1 MIWHISWHCIWHFS
15 AILSDILLDIF
26 MTCDLISISHI
37 FWHSISHVLTSY
49 LTVYLTFH
57 LAFYLAM
64 CSGPAA
70 QRVGELAD
78 WQTHLPW
85 RGGGKFA
92 GCTWLGVCVCGHVCG
107 RVSPGCLVNL
117 KNLTGG
123 EWSYTT
129 SGSWETSVPNPSIG
143 WSSFLRM
150 AMAFFWGT
158 PHWQTNPVGPEFAH
172 IYAKAILREMN
183 GEIDLT
189 GLAMTTGDSRDINH
203 QRNGM
208 W

>member
-1 MIWHISWHCIWHFS
+1 MIWHISWHSIWHFS

-26 MTCDLISISHI
+26 MTCYLISISHI
-37 FWHSISHVLTSY
+37 FWHSISHVLTSSY
-49 LTVYLTFH
+49 LTVYLAFH

-78 WQTHLPW
+78 WQRHLPW
-85 RGGGKFA
+85 RGGGKIA

-123 EWSYTT
+123 EWSYPT

-143 WSSFLRM
+143 WSSFLLMLWHFLGEHPIDKQIQLDR
-150 AMAFFWGT
+150 
-158 PHWQTNPVGPEFAH
+158 NVH
-172 IYAKAILREMN
+172 IFTRKQIE
-183 GEIDLT
+183 
-189 GLAMTTGDSRDINH
+189 RDEW
-203 QRNGM
+203 RNGSDRPGHDNQRFQRY
-208 W
+208 